1 MYEIVFWKRFVRA
14 LKKIEPN
21 AQREIVE
28 AIERL
33 ADNPYDD
40 RDVKPLAG
48 TKEPYYRLRI
58 SRWRVIYL
66 IIRDDKVIEVVDVF
80 MKKSEADYRK
90 RL

>member
-1 MYEIVFWKRFVRA
+1 MYKIVFWKRCVRA
-14 LKKIEPN
+14 LKKIEPS
-21 AQREIVE
+21 AQKEIVE

-40 RDVKPLAG
+40 PDVKSLAG
-48 TKEPYYRLRI
+48 TKEPYYRLRV

-66 IIRDDKVIEVVDVF
+66 IIRDDKIIEVVDVF